1 LILAEQHAG
10 ISASDVNGWLPRQ
23 PDWPKPGEWVR
34 ERLVHV
40 ATDLQ
45 LITGADAVIA
55 KYEGLLIPETD
66 RALVHTDVGFHNM
79 AIDPASL
86 KVCGLFDYEGA
97 AWADRHHDFRYLIF
111 DLAKLGRFEVLDAAI
126 SVYEAALNRRIER
139 RRIFLYN
146 AACAITF
153 LADRAGTG
161 PEERPCGRTLAEDLR
176 WRNARLQQRWILGWE
191 LGRARSRLSM
201 DAFRGST
208 GIPPVE

>member
-1 LILAEQHAG
+1 M
-10 ISASDVNGWLPRQ
+10 
-23 PDWPKPGEWVR
+23 
-34 ERLVHV
+34 HV

-176 WRNARLQQRWILGWE
+176 WSKCAIATALDPGLGAR
-191 LGRARSRLSM
+191 
-201 DAFRGST
+201 
-208 GIPPVE
+208 